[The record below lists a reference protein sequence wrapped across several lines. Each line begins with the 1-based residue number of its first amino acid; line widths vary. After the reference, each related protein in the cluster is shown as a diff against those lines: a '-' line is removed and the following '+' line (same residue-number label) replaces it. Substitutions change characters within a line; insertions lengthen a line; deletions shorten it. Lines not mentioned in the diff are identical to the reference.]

1 MLENAN
7 IFRSKD
13 TQSPVIPTTNITVP
27 AISVTN
33 ITVPAITAGGH
44 SINTETQSKKAADT
58 ETQSKKAAGGYT
70 IIDFC
75 INLRRFFSAGDGMS
89 AKFSVT
95 AIACHT

>member
-7 IFRSKD
+7 IFRHKD
-13 TQSPVIPTTNITVP
+13 TQI
-27 AISVTN
+27 
-33 ITVPAITAGGH
+33 
-44 SINTETQSKKAADT
+44 DT
-58 ETQSKKAAGGYT
+58 ETQSKKVAGGYT

>member
-27 AISVTN
+27 AIRTTN

-44 SINTETQSKKAADT
+44 SINTETQSKKV
-58 ETQSKKAAGGYT
+58 AGGYT

-75 INLRRFFSAGDGMS
+75 INLRRFFSGRRHVRKIFRDS
-89 AKFSVT
+89 HCLPYVT
-95 AIACHT
+95 NKTIES